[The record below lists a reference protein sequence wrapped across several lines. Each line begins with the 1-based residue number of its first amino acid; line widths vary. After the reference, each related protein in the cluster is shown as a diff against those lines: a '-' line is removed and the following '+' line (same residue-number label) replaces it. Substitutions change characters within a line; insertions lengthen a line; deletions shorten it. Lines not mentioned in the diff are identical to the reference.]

1 LSGGAK
7 GYLCKPVDGE
17 TLLETIDAAI
27 ATRRPHAGWRRP

>member
-27 ATRRPHAGWRRP
+27 AARIAQDGWRRR